1 MADRRHPRHWCLKKM
16 AAAARSQAQRALL
29 SANTCERA
37 PTYERQDL
45 QHARS
50 HMPHQDLQ
58 HARSHM
64 PQAKA
69 RRAAMPATCNASVD
83 STLSLARLICRQ

>member
-45 QHARS
+45 QHARR
-50 HMPHQDLQ
+50 HMPH
-58 HARSHM
+58 
-64 PQAKA
+64 PKA
-69 RRAAMPATCNASVD
+69 RRATCNASVD